1 MLSQPAAKSPHPCLQ
16 AATCPGSSAQRCD
29 ACGPCGLVISLQ
41 PSSAGPGAHFTMIS
55 IEHVLAPRE
64 RMWRDHPMEHKTP
77 GTGPLRCLSLGRD
90 AGGGQSYTLT
100 PQRVCVA
107 PQPFARASPVYDRL
121 CPRVC
126 CWVERGR
133 SDLCGCK
140 PEPGGGGGFREPGW
154 DGTSWGSLNHI
165 GAAMGRLPGAWR
177 AEREAHASDLS
188 GGQRRSSWT
197 SEPGARTQGKQCDYG
212 TIKTQLFQCKLHAH
226 QQSIKPQS
234 PYP

>member
-1 MLSQPAAKSPHPCLQ
+1 
-16 AATCPGSSAQRCD
+16 
-29 ACGPCGLVISLQ
+29 
-41 PSSAGPGAHFTMIS
+41 
-55 IEHVLAPRE
+55 
-64 RMWRDHPMEHKTP
+64 MEHKTP

-140 PEPGGGGGFREPGW
+140 PEPGGGGSFREPGW

-188 GGQRRSSWT
+188 APPPFDLLASLERLPPPHLGAVAGGLARGASSW
-197 SEPGARTQGKQCDYG
+197 PGAVGFANAGMRR
-212 TIKTQLFQCKLHAH
+212 KLLSLLRGLAGLVS
-226 QQSIKPQS
+226 QSMSNWPGS
-234 PYP
+234 PAQRCWAGSRAPRGLLAPALPP